1 MATGRKEDEVR
12 KKILFPSFLCTCLF
26 LAEWVSGIDHL
37 ESNSSSLTDKESKV
51 NTKFLSPRTMPA
63 LKAFHTWPVLSC
75 PTRML
80 GMVSRSHF
88 RPNFGKTVKF
98 GFIRLRAHP
107 LRDYSFLHTPRYK
120 NTVCNLLHFGLLSSV
135 SALLLKVNLAGP

>member
-1 MATGRKEDEVR
+1 MHSSV
-12 KKILFPSFLCTCLF
+12 

-63 LKAFHTWPVLSC
+63 LKSFHTWPVLSC

-88 RPNFGKTVKF
+88 RPNFGKRVKF